1 MEKEEHYYNCKNTK
15 LQDLG
20 LTPNLMSE
28 GNLDEIMQIALDN
41 VDRVDPRLILPATD
55 WRTSGVKRGVSV
67 KA

>member
-1 MEKEEHYYNCKNTK
+1 
-15 LQDLG
+15 
-20 LTPNLMSE
+20 MSE